1 MIYSRLVKSIRQM
14 ICLLCLCCM
23 TGVMLLQP
31 VNVQAATSPSSPEP
45 SFLPLTFFGY
55 GATEQMAIDDANAQ
69 VDRYESL
76 RFVTCGERTIRGVVL
91 LPDGPPERK
100 YAAVLA
106 TFCIPKR
113 FPLLS
118 S

>member
-1 MIYSRLVKSIRQM
+1 MIYPQSVKSIRQM

-45 SFLPLTFFGY
+45 SFLPLVFFGY
-55 GATEQMAIDDANAQ
+55 GATEQMAIDDANDR
-69 VDRYESL
+69 VNRYEGSAS
-76 RFVTCGERTIRGVVL
+76 VICDTRTIRGITL
-91 LPDGPPERK
+91 LPDGPPERR

-106 TFCIPKR
+106 TFCVPAR
-113 FPLLS
+113 
-118 S
+118 